1 VVALLAMATSIKNK
15 AAAPVQITAEQLL
28 REAAERQ
35 QEADFKKPKQKI
47 VDTEE
52 LAELQLGKRQGVT
65 KRESFSLFFVVVAVC
80 CECGIVCRS

>member
-1 VVALLAMATSIKNK
+1 M
-15 AAAPVQITAEQLL
+15 QITAEQLL

-52 LAELQLGKRQGVT
+52 LAELQLGKRQAVQR
-65 KRESFSLFFVVVAVC
+65 KRKNKEK
-80 CECGIVCRS
+80 EKERKKKKKKKK